1 MMKRETCVDGLSIE
15 MLARMGEVLRVLAHR
30 HRLKIVEILEGSKGL
45 PVHTISEQ
53 LELPHAATS
62 QHLNHMRRV
71 GILSAQR
78 NGKEVNYAIA
88 DERSLSIL
96 KCIRSKASGGSIQG
110 NDK

>member
-1 MMKRETCVDGLSIE
+1 MKKEENCVEGLSIE
-15 MLARMGEVLRVLAHR
+15 MLERVGEVLKVLAHP

-45 PVHTISEQ
+45 PVHTIAEK

-62 QHLNHMRRV
+62 QHLNHMKRV

-88 DERSLSIL
+88 DARSISIL
-96 KCIRSKASGGSIQG
+96 KCIRSKAS
-110 NDK
+110 